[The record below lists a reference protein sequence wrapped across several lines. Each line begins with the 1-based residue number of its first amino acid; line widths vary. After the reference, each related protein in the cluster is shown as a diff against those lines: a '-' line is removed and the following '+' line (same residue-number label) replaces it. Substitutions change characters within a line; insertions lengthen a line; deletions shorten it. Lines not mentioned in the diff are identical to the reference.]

1 MTAKNQLLNYINGQ
15 WQRSGT
21 DDYLPVTNPA
31 NAQTINEVPL
41 SPGAEI
47 ERATQAAAE
56 AFQEWRRTP
65 APERIQFLFK
75 LLIGFHNLSTA

>member
-31 NAQTINEVPL
+31 NAQTINEFP
-41 SPGAEI
+41 S
-47 ERATQAAAE
+47 
-56 AFQEWRRTP
+56 RREP
-65 APERIQFLFK
+65 KLNVLPRLRLKHFKNGDAPQLPNVF
-75 LLIGFHNLSTA
+75 NSCSNC